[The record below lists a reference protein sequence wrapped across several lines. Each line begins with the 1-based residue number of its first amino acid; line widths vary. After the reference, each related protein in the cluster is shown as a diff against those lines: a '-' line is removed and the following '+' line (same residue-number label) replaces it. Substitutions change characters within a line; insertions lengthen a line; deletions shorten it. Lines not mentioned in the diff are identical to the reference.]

1 MPLPEPPAVG
11 TAMLPPGTYDGQ
23 VVLVTGGGT
32 GLGRAMAVE
41 FARLGAGVAIAS
53 RSAEHRS
60 AGVAAVREAGGRGW
74 GVGVDVRDPASV
86 EAAFEE
92 IERELGAVS
101 VLVNNAAGN
110 FQVPAESMSPN
121 AWRAVT
127 SIVLDGTYFCSREF
141 ARRRIDVGGPGAILN
156 IGATYAWTGGPGAAH
171 SAAAKAGVANLT
183 QTLSVEWGR
192 YGIRVNSLAPGV
204 FPHDDQDAHWGEGR
218 EAQSLAR
225 AATVPGGRVGRLH
238 ELGWAAT
245 YLCSPFAAYVSGHH
259 FVIDG
264 ANWHRRHGF
273 SMPPY
278 VPIPD
283 ILAGATGATGAEEER

>member
-23 VVLVTGGGT
+23 VVLITGGGT

-53 RSAEHRS
+53 RSAQHRS
-60 AGVAAVREAGGRGW
+60 AGVAAVAEAGSKGV

-86 EAAFEE
+86 QTAFDEV
-92 IERELGAVS
+92 ERELGAVS
-101 VLVNNAAGN
+101 VLINNAAGN

-141 ARRRIDVGGPGAILN
+141 ARRRIDAGGPGAILN

-171 SAAAKAGVANLT
+171 SAAAKAGVLNLT

-192 YGIRVNSLAPGV
+192 FGIRVNSLAPGV
-204 FPHDDQDAHWGEGR
+204 FPHEDQDAHWGEGR
-218 EAQSLAR
+218 ETESLAR
-225 AATVPGGRVGRLH
+225 AATVPAGRVGRSH

-278 VPIPD
+278 VPIAD
-283 ILAGATGATGAEEER
+283 ILAEGTGEDVPTER

>member
-1 MPLPEPPAVG
+1 
-11 TAMLPPGTYDGQ
+11 MLPPGTYDGD
-23 VVLVTGGGT
+23 VVLITGGGT
-32 GLGRAMAVE
+32 GLGRAMAIE
-41 FARLGAGVAIAS
+41 FARLGAGVAIVS
-53 RSAEHRS
+53 RYPEHRA
-60 AGVAAVREAGGRGW
+60 AGVAAVEEAGGKGF
-74 GVGVDVRDPASV
+74 GVGADVRDPGSVAAAFDAV
-86 EAAFEE
+86 EAA
-92 IERELGAVS
+92 LGPVS

-110 FQVPAESMSPN
+110 FQVPAETMSPN

-127 SIVLDGTYFCSREF
+127 SIVLDGTYHCSREF
-141 ARRRIDVGGPGAILN
+141 ARRRIAADAPGAILN

-171 SAAAKAGVANLT
+171 SAAAKAAVANLT

-204 FPHDDQDAHWGEGR
+204 FPHGDQDAHWGDGR
-218 EAQSLAR
+218 EAEAAAR
-225 AATVPGGRVGRLH
+225 AASVPGGRVGRLH

-245 YLCSPFAAYVSGHH
+245 YLCSPFAVYVSGHH

-278 VPIPD
+278 VPIAD
-283 ILAGATGATGAEEER
+283 LLGESAGEAP

>member
-1 MPLPEPPAVG
+1 
-11 TAMLPPGTYDGQ
+11 MLPPGTYDGE

-41 FARLGAGVAIAS
+41 FARLGAGVAIVS
-53 RSAEHRS
+53 RNADHQA
-60 AGVAAVREAGGRGW
+60 AGVAAVEEAGGTGFA
-74 GVGVDVRDPASV
+74 VGADVRDPAGV
-86 EAAFEE
+86 AAAFDAAEAA
-92 IERELGAVS
+92 LGPVS

-127 SIVLDGTYFCSREF
+127 SIVLDGTYYCSREF
-141 ARRRIDVGGPGAILN
+141 AQRRIAASAPGAILN

-171 SAAAKAGVANLT
+171 SAAAKAAVANLT

-192 YGIRVNSLAPGV
+192 FGIRVNSLAPGV
-204 FPHDDQDAHWGEGR
+204 FPHGDQDAHWGEGR
-218 EAQSLAR
+218 EAKAADR
-225 AATVPGGRVGRLH
+225 AASVPGGRVGRLH

-245 YLCSPFAAYVSGHH
+245 YLCSPFATYVSGHH

-264 ANWHRRHGF
+264 ANWHRRDGF

-278 VPIPD
+278 VPIAD
-283 ILAGATGATGAEEER
+283 LVAHGADAAGAGS

>member
-1 MPLPEPPAVG
+1 MPLPEPPPAG
-11 TAMLPPGTYDGQ
+11 SRMLPAGTYEGQ
-23 VVLVTGGGT
+23 VVLITGGGT
-32 GLGRAMAVE
+32 GLGRGMAVE
-41 FARLGAGVAIAS
+41 FARLGATVAVAS
-53 RSAEHRS
+53 RNPAHRTE
-60 AGVAAVREAGGRGW
+60 GVAAVWEAGGRGL
-74 GVGVDVRDPASV
+74 GVELDVRDPAGVVAAFDEV
-86 EAAFEE
+86 EAAV
-92 IERELGAVS
+92 GGVS

-110 FQVPAESMSPN
+110 FQVPAEAMSPN
-121 AWRAVT
+121 AWRAVAG
-127 SIVLDGTYFCSREF
+127 IVLDGTFFCSAEF
-141 ARRRIDVGGPGAILN
+141 ARRRIRDELPGAILN

-171 SAAAKAGVANLT
+171 SAAAKAGVVNLT
-183 QTLSVEWGR
+183 QTLSVEWAA

-204 FPHDDQDAHWGEGR
+204 FPHDDVDAQWGDGHDERMR
-218 EAQSLAR
+218 ERSASIPA
-225 AATVPGGRVGRLH
+225 GRVGRVR

-283 ILAGATGATGAEEER
+283 LMRGSG

>member
-1 MPLPEPPAVG
+1 
-11 TAMLPPGTYDGQ
+11 MLPPGTYAGD

-32 GLGRAMAVE
+32 GLGRAMAGE
-41 FARLGAGVAIAS
+41 FARLGARVAVVS
-53 RSAEHRS
+53 RDEGHRA
-60 AGVAAVREAGGRGW
+60 AGVAAIERAGGTGL
-74 GVGVDVRDPASV
+74 GIGADVRDPASIT
-86 EAAFEE
+86 AAFDAAEDT
-92 IERELGAVS
+92 LGPVS

-141 ARRRIDVGGPGAILN
+141 AQRRIAVDAPGAILN
-156 IGATYAWTGGPGAAH
+156 IGATYGWTGGPGAAH
-171 SAAAKAGVANLT
+171 SAAAKAAVANLT

-204 FPHDDQDAHWGEGR
+204 FPHDDQDAHWGAGK
-218 EAQSLAR
+218 EAESAAR
-225 AATVPGGRVGRLH
+225 AATVPAGRVGQPH

-278 VPIPD
+278 VPIAD
-283 ILAGATGATGAEEER
+283 HLADSSD

>member
-1 MPLPEPPAVG
+1 
-11 TAMLPPGTYDGQ
+11 MLPSGSYAAE
-23 VVLVTGGGT
+23 VVLITGGGT
-32 GLGRAMAVE
+32 GLGRAVAVE
-41 FARLGAGVAIAS
+41 FARLGAGVAILG
-53 RSAEHRS
+53 RDPGHRD
-60 AGVAAVREAGGRGW
+60 AGVAAVEEAGGRGF
-74 GVGVDVRDPASV
+74 GVAADVRDPASIA
-86 EAAFEE
+86 AAFDAVEGA
-92 IERELGAVS
+92 LGPVS

-110 FQVPAESMSPN
+110 SQVPAEDMSPN

-127 SIVLDGTYFCSREF
+127 AFVLDGTYFCSRKF
-141 ARRRIDVGGPGAILN
+141 ARRRIAAGAPGAILN

-204 FPHDDQDAHWGEGR
+204 FPHADQDAHWGEGR
-218 EAQSLAR
+218 QEQATAR
-225 AATVPGGRVGRLH
+225 AVTVPGGRVGRPH

-245 YLCSPFAAYVSGHH
+245 YLCSPFAGDISGHN

-278 VPIPD
+278 IPISE
-283 ILAGATGATGAEEER
+283 LRAGDG

>member
-1 MPLPEPPAVG
+1 
-11 TAMLPPGTYDGQ
+11 MLPPGTYDGE

-41 FARLGAGVAIAS
+41 FARLGAGVAIVS
-53 RSAEHRS
+53 RNADHQA
-60 AGVAAVREAGGRGW
+60 AGVAAVEEAGGTGFA
-74 GVGVDVRDPASV
+74 VGADVRDPAGV
-86 EAAFEE
+86 AAAFDATEAA
-92 IERELGAVS
+92 LGPVS

-127 SIVLDGTYFCSREF
+127 SIVLDGTYYCSREF
-141 ARRRIDVGGPGAILN
+141 AQRRIAASAPGAILN

-171 SAAAKAGVANLT
+171 SAAAKAAVVNLT

-204 FPHDDQDAHWGEGR
+204 FPHGDQDAHWGEGR
-218 EAQSLAR
+218 EAQAADR
-225 AATVPGGRVGRLH
+225 AASVPGGRVGRLH

-245 YLCSPFAAYVSGHH
+245 YLCSPFATYVSGHH

-264 ANWHRRHGF
+264 ANWHRRDGF

-278 VPIPD
+278 VPIAD
-283 ILAGATGATGAEEER
+283 LVADGAGAAGGGS

>member
-1 MPLPEPPAVG
+1 MPLPEPPPAG
-11 TAMLPPGTYDGQ
+11 TAMLPPGTFAGE

-32 GLGRAMAVE
+32 GLGRAMAIE
-41 FARLGAGVAIAS
+41 FARLGARVAVVS
-53 RSAEHRS
+53 RDPEHRA
-60 AGVAAVREAGGRGW
+60 AGVAAVEEAGGTGF
-74 GVGVDVRDPASV
+74 GVGADVRDPASV
-86 EAAFEE
+86 VAAFDAVEVA
-92 IERELGAVS
+92 LGPVS

-110 FQVPAESMSPN
+110 FQVPAETMSPN

-127 SIVLDGTYFCSREF
+127 SIVLDGTYYCSREF
-141 ARRRIDVGGPGAILN
+141 ARRRIAADASGAILN

-171 SAAAKAGVANLT
+171 SAAAKAAVANLT

-204 FPHDDQDAHWGEGR
+204 FPHGDQDAHWGEGR
-218 EAQSLAR
+218 EAQSADR
-225 AATVPGGRVGRLH
+225 AGSVPGGRVGRLH

-278 VPIPD
+278 VPIAD
-283 ILAGATGATGAEEER
+283 LLDGGGRDAG

>member
-1 MPLPEPPAVG
+1 
-11 TAMLPPGTYDGQ
+11 MLPAGTYDGD
-23 VVLVTGGGT
+23 VVVVTGGGT

-41 FARLGAGVAIAS
+41 FARLGAGVAIVS
-53 RSAEHRS
+53 RDPEHQA
-60 AGVAAVREAGGRGW
+60 AGVAAVEEAGGTGF
-74 GVGVDVRDPASV
+74 GVGADVRDPASV
-86 EAAFEE
+86 AAAFDATEMA
-92 IERELGAVS
+92 LGPVS

-110 FQVPAESMSPN
+110 FQVPAETMSPN

-127 SIVLDGTYFCSREF
+127 SIVLDGTYYCSREF
-141 ARRRIDVGGPGAILN
+141 ARRRIAAHAPGAVLN

-171 SAAAKAGVANLT
+171 SAAAKAAVANLT

-204 FPHDDQDAHWGEGR
+204 FPHGDQDAHWGEGR
-218 EAQSLAR
+218 EAQAADR
-225 AATVPGGRVGRLH
+225 AASVPGGRVGRLH

-264 ANWHRRHGF
+264 ANWHRRDGF

-278 VPIPD
+278 VPIAEL
-283 ILAGATGATGAEEER
+283 LAQGADSSGDVS

>member
-1 MPLPEPPAVG
+1 
-11 TAMLPPGTYDGQ
+11 
-23 VVLVTGGGT
+23 
-32 GLGRAMAVE
+32 
-41 FARLGAGVAIAS
+41 VAIVS
-53 RSAEHRS
+53 RNPEHR
-60 AGVAAVREAGGRGW
+60 AVGVAAVEEAGGNGF
-74 GVGVDVRDPASV
+74 GVGADVRDPASV
-86 EAAFEE
+86 ATAFDAVEAA
-92 IERELGAVS
+92 LGRVS

-110 FQVPAESMSPN
+110 FQVPAETMSPN

-127 SIVLDGTYFCSREF
+127 SIVLDGTYYCSREF
-141 ARRRIDVGGPGAILN
+141 AVRRIAAAAPGAILN

-171 SAAAKAGVANLT
+171 SAAAKAAVANLT

-204 FPHDDQDAHWGEGR
+204 FPHGDQDAHWGEGR
-218 EAQSLAR
+218 EAEAAAR
-225 AATVPGGRVGRLH
+225 AASVPGGRVGRLH

-264 ANWHRRHGF
+264 ANWHRRDGF

-278 VPIPD
+278 VPIAD
-283 ILAGATGATGAEEER
+283 QLAATTGDLG